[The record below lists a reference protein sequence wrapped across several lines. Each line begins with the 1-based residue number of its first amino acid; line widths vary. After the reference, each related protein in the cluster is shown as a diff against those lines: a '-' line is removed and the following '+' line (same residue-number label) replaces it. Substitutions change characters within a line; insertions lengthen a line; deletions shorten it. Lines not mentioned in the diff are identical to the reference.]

1 MTTYTPQQIE
11 SNPAIK
17 KLNMTRAQ
25 LIDYLLD
32 EMNQKEN
39 KETMQ
44 YLIDRQD
51 AVEKLKALCPK
62 RK

>member
-1 MTTYTPQQIE
+1 MTPQQIE
-11 SNPAIK
+11 SDPAIK

>member
-1 MTTYTPQQIE
+1 MHTYTIEQIE
-11 SNPAIK
+11 TDPAIK
-17 KLNMTRAQ
+17 NLNLTRRQ
-25 LIDYLLD
+25 LIDHLLD
-32 EMNQKEN
+32 EMNEKGD

-51 AVEKLKALCPK
+51 AVEKLKTLCPK

>member
-11 SNPAIK
+11 SDPAIK

-25 LIDYLLD
+25 LIDHLLD
-32 EMNQKEN
+32 EMNSFNLERYQIAK
-39 KETMQ
+39 
-44 YLIDRQD
+44 
-51 AVEKLKALCPK
+51 EKLKVLCPK

>member
-1 MTTYTPQQIE
+1 MNTYTIEQIE
-11 SNPAIK
+11 TDPAIK
-17 KLNMTRAQ
+17 NLNLTRRQ
-25 LIDYLLD
+25 LIDHLLD
-32 EMNQKEN
+32 KMNEKGD

-51 AVEKLKALCPK
+51 ALEKLKTLCPK

>member
-1 MTTYTPQQIE
+1 MNTYTIEQIE
-11 SNPAIK
+11 TDPAIK
-17 KLNMTRAQ
+17 NLNLTRRQ
-25 LIDYLLD
+25 LIDHLLD
-32 EMNQKEN
+32 EMNEKGD

-51 AVEKLKALCPK
+51 AVEKLKTLCPK

>member
-11 SNPAIK
+11 SDPAIK

>member
-1 MTTYTPQQIE
+1 MNTYTIEQIE
-11 SNPAIK
+11 TDPAIK
-17 KLNMTRAQ
+17 NLNLTRRQ
-25 LIDYLLD
+25 LIDHLLD
-32 EMNQKEN
+32 EMNEKGD

>member
-1 MTTYTPQQIE
+1 MNTYTIEQIE
-11 SNPAIK
+11 TDPAIK
-17 KLNMTRAQ
+17 NLNLTRRQ
-25 LIDYLLD
+25 LIDHLLD
-32 EMNQKEN
+32 KMNQKEN

-51 AVEKLKALCPK
+51 AVEKLKTLCPK

>member
-1 MTTYTPQQIE
+1 MNSSE
-11 SNPAIK
+11 SK
-17 KLNMTRAQ
+17 VRSKLVLTKNLNLTRRQ
-25 LIDYLLD
+25 LIDHLLD
-32 EMNQKEN
+32 EMNEKGD

-51 AVEKLKALCPK
+51 AVEKLKTLCPK

>member
-1 MTTYTPQQIE
+1 MNTYTIDQIE
-11 SNPAIK
+11 TDPAIK
-17 KLNMTRAQ
+17 NLNLTRRQ
-25 LIDYLLD
+25 LIDHLLD

-51 AVEKLKALCPK
+51 AVEKLKTLCPK